1 MMYSLSSDHSIP
13 NELWKVGGKEPY
25 APGSVF
31 LGGCV
36 YIDPS
41 AFTKILLYYQN
52 YRSWKSRIEKS
63 MWSSSVAVDT
73 WYKELVLTF
82 KISFHEDS

>member
-1 MMYSLSSDHSIP
+1 MSCGRLVARRLMLL
-13 NELWKVGGKEPY
+13 EVCFWV
-25 APGSVF
+25 V
-31 LGGCV
+31 V

-41 AFTKILLYYQN
+41 AFSKILLYYQN

-63 MWSSSVAVDT
+63 VWSSSVSVDT